1 MTARSAELTPVARA
15 GGNAGGCGGSPP
27 QAGTA
32 GGCGGSPPQ
41 AGTAVD
47 CGGSPPRPSSAW
59 PWLQS
64 AAEMAA
70 LLSGY
75 WPVESGMGA
84 AGVPATGMHPTG
96 WSSAPLVATR
106 TPAPIPSSV
115 AAARSFTLRTLQRWG
130 TSDCAEDVAAVV
142 SELLTNA
149 LRHAIGKPGTVALAS
164 PIRFGLLHPGPCVLC
179 AVADPS
185 NEVPVPR
192 QPDWEAETGRG
203 LQVVASLT
211 HRWGYCP
218 APDQCGKVV
227 WATVL
232 TSAPNGL
239 APSG

>member
-15 GGNAGGCGGSPP
+15 GGNVGS
-27 QAGTA
+27 
-32 GGCGGSPPQ
+32 CEESPPQ
-41 AGTAVD
+41 AGTAV
-47 CGGSPPRPSSAW
+47 GSGESRPLASTAVGSGESLPLASTAW

-75 WPVESGMGA
+75 WPVESGIGA
-84 AGVPATGMHPTG
+84 TGVPATGMRPTG

-115 AAARSFTLRTLQRWG
+115 AAARTFTLRTLQRWG
-130 TSDCAEDVAAVV
+130 TTDCAEDVAAVV

-149 LRHAIGKPGTVALAS
+149 LRHAIGKPGRCAQAS
-164 PIRFGLLHPGPCVLC
+164 PIRFGLLYPGPCVLC

-185 NEVPVPR
+185 NEVPLPR

-203 LQVVASLT
+203 LQVVASLS

-218 APDQCGKVV
+218 APDRCGKVV

-239 APSG
+239 APPG

>member
-1 MTARSAELTPVARA
+1 MTARSAELTPVART
-15 GGNAGGCGGSPP
+15 
-27 QAGTA
+27 GT
-32 GGCGGSPPQ
+32 
-41 AGTAVD
+41 
-47 CGGSPPRPSSAW
+47 AW

-75 WPVESGMGA
+75 WPVEPILAATGVPP
-84 AGVPATGMHPTG
+84 AGVSATG

-106 TPAPIPSSV
+106 TPAPVPSSV
-115 AAARSFTLRTLQRWG
+115 TAARMFTLRTLQRWG

-149 LRHAIGKPGTVALAS
+149 LRHAIGKPGTGSLAG

-185 NEVPVPR
+185 NEVPLPR
-192 QPDWEAETGRG
+192 QPDWEAESGRG
-203 LQVVASLT
+203 LQVVASLS

-218 APDQCGKVV
+218 APDQRGKVV

-232 TSAPNGL
+232 TSPQL
-239 APSG
+239 R

>member
-1 MTARSAELTPVARA
+1 MTARSAQLAPVAR
-15 GGNAGGCGGSPP
+15 S
-27 QAGTA
+27 GT
-32 GGCGGSPPQ
+32 
-41 AGTAVD
+41 
-47 CGGSPPRPSSAW
+47 AW

-75 WPVESGMGA
+75 WPVEVGL
-84 AGVPATGMHPTG
+84 ATSSAHGTG

-106 TPAPIPSSV
+106 TPPPLPSSV
-115 AAARSFTLRTLQRWG
+115 AAARTFTLRTLRRWG

-149 LRHAIGKPGTVALAS
+149 LRHAIGKPGSGALAN

-185 NEVPVPR
+185 NEVPLPR

-218 APDQCGKVV
+218 APDQSGKVV

-232 TSAPNGL
+232 TCTPNGA
-239 APSG
+239 APPG

>member
-1 MTARSAELTPVARA
+1 MTARSAQLTPVART
-15 GGNAGGCGGSPP
+15 GS
-27 QAGTA
+27 TA
-32 GGCGGSPPQ
+32 GGGGS
-41 AGTAVD
+41 A
-47 CGGSPPRPSSAW
+47 SPRASTAW

-75 WPVESGMGA
+75 WPVESGLGA
-84 AGVPATGMHPTG
+84 GGVPAAGLPATG

-106 TPAPIPSSV
+106 TPAPVPSSV
-115 AAARSFTLRTLQRWG
+115 TAARTFTLRTLRRWG
-130 TSDCAEDVAAVV
+130 TPDCAEDVAAVV

-149 LRHAIGKPGTVALAS
+149 LRHSIGQPGSSGLAN

-185 NEVPVPR
+185 NEVPLPR

-203 LQVVASLT
+203 LQVVASLS

-218 APDQCGKVV
+218 APDHCGKVV

-232 TSAPNGL
+232 TSRERG
-239 APSG
+239 

>member
-1 MTARSAELTPVARA
+1 MTARSAQLTPLAH
-15 GGNAGGCGGSPP
+15 
-27 QAGTA
+27 AGT
-32 GGCGGSPPQ
+32 
-41 AGTAVD
+41 
-47 CGGSPPRPSSAW
+47 AW
-59 PWLQS
+59 PWLES

-75 WPVESGMGA
+75 WPVEPSL
-84 AGVPATGMHPTG
+84 ATSSVRTTG
-96 WSSAPLVATR
+96 WSNAPLVATR
-106 TPAPIPSSV
+106 TPAPVPSSV
-115 AAARSFTLRTLQRWG
+115 TAARMFTLRTLRRWG

-149 LRHAIGKPGTVALAS
+149 LRHAIGQPRTVGLGS

-185 NEVPVPR
+185 NEVPLPR

-203 LQVVASLT
+203 LQVVASLS

-218 APDQCGKVV
+218 APDQRGKVV

-232 TSAPNGL
+232 TSPALG
-239 APSG
+239 

>member
-1 MTARSAELTPVARA
+1 MTARSAQLTPVAHT
-15 GGNAGGCGGSPP
+15 
-27 QAGTA
+27 GT
-32 GGCGGSPPQ
+32 
-41 AGTAVD
+41 
-47 CGGSPPRPSSAW
+47 AW
-59 PWLQS
+59 PWLES

-75 WPVESGMGA
+75 WPVEPLA
-84 AGVPATGMHPTG
+84 AASVGTTG
-96 WSSAPLVATR
+96 WSNVPLVATR
-106 TPAPIPSSV
+106 TPAPVPSSV
-115 AAARSFTLRTLQRWG
+115 TAARTFTLRTLQRWG

-149 LRHAIGKPGTVALAS
+149 LRHAIGKPCTVGLGS

-185 NEVPVPR
+185 NEVPLPR

-203 LQVVASLT
+203 LQVVASLS

-218 APDQCGKVV
+218 APERRGKVV

-232 TSAPNGL
+232 TSPVL
-239 APSG
+239 S